1 MSEEIITEIK
11 EFFSNIETLIKNHF
25 DDDNIQNQS
34 DIQQEFKN
42 GKRLIDKLK
51 DDQKQHGSFR
61 FQYHIIYASYLKTI
75 GEVDDAQ
82 DQEVLSKKFEVFK
95 NSPKKED
102 TYKKESMLLIEPTL
116 ENLDQSLEPENNI
129 QGDVEKQLNKLRSLL
144 REGPIEDI
152 KQTFKVFNIIP
163 RTFEDYKSIVTCN
176 AIVCKLIDNLIN
188 EGLIGLEK
196 LQDSTN
202 TENKEQ
208 IIRALKPLKLFANK
222 AAYEKRINFIQNVL
236 NSSNKK
242 GILFDNVFT
251 EERINKQ
258 YKELALYFHPDK
270 TNRPNSPN
278 YLRYEHKNLSG
289 EIFRDIQEIKESLLI
304 DLEDTTKNENVLSSH
319 ETMANKLWSIAIDYR
334 NASKAQWSKLK
345 LLKKDDIKDISSER
359 LIKLSEDNGRLAY
372 ERYRSACKVA
382 DRTKQ
387 LRKQVKLRSNMA
399 LCLYISNCCL
409 EAQLY
414 ALSAINLIIRNSQDV
429 TQQDLF
435 DAKGVF
441 DKVKGGGATKNNST
455 LNNDNNIEKALAL
468 TRKADHGISYSQKTA
483 TKQSIN
489 EDLEV
494 ICTELMIHAERSLG
508 QPRAYGEKILHAE
521 ERSLQ
526 YKAKG
531 GTAIVG
537 GIGIGG
543 SVAANAGLNIYA
555 AIAIGAGVSNPLLLI
570 GELAIGIATLGL
582 GIWGGVTLWQ
592 EGVIILEEPTI
603 RENLNKIMIKALK
616 AFDEGDHQKFL
627 DTLAEE
633 FTTGICLLKLKD
645 RSDIIDTK
653 KMVYILVKHGFR
665 SDGIA
670 YLFNLIG
677 EVLSSGKVK
686 IEGKTKMELKE
697 LAKDVLLGALNK
709 ELEVYAKRLDDRICE
724 LRVNGIMAQFTN
736 FFDISEFNGI
746 ANEASKHLE
755 DAEEMPFKSRLD
767 EMRNI
772 AKINLAIIDMLAGS
786 EEISRARTTVEEVR
800 NSMNANYQFVGTVET
815 RLEVLEDFLWVI
827 SGEELPDTNELP
839 LITYTLEPVQDM
851 DNNKYLCYLNEK
863 LQNVSLDKDKKDL
876 YIEIAACHEKLAEEE
891 DKINQLR
898 SLCNWQKAQKNYEK
912 VREINSTDIAAT
924 LGFARC
930 LLKLSKYKRVIELLK
945 STHLDLKLEY
955 DYWCLCS
962 IAYFKQNDYKK
973 ANECILEAL
982 RIIPQNKLAMRQK
995 KLVERLRKEN
1005 TLKNRIDHY
1014 QREKKAIKSEEDYLI
1029 NSRNNSHVYRIL
1041 SIDGGGIRGILPALW
1056 LSELEYRAHRPI
1068 SHLFNMIS
1076 GTSTGGIIAAGLS
1089 APSWHELTESSG
1101 YKYSEFE
1108 PLFSASSLLD
1118 FYQNNAKNLF
1128 ASNNS
1133 LMDYF
1138 KLNTTTKYNYRGRL
1152 SMFKKDFG
1160 HAHLDCALTQ
1170 LVIPA
1175 ARKEGNLTHS
1185 HLFTHF
1191 DALKDESRNDTFVNA
1206 LMATT
1211 AAPYFFPPHNI
1222 NDKGVFLDGGLH
1234 LNNPA
1239 MEAYNEAIRYNVAR
1253 EKIFM
1258 LSMGTGSYIPDPFNP
1273 DLYHGQLFWEQN
1285 LHNAMPPTQ
1294 EDNTN
1299 QQLYTILGNKY
1310 QRWQVWFEEPLK
1322 FDDINNIP
1330 TLLEIGNQHIEEL
1343 DASDENP
1350 LNKLVESF
1358 EEYESN
1364 DSKMTTREKI

>member
-1 MSEEIITEIK
+1 
-11 EFFSNIETLIKNHF
+11 
-25 DDDNIQNQS
+25 
-34 DIQQEFKN
+34 
-42 GKRLIDKLK
+42 
-51 DDQKQHGSFR
+51 
-61 FQYHIIYASYLKTI
+61 
-75 GEVDDAQ
+75 
-82 DQEVLSKKFEVFK
+82 
-95 NSPKKED
+95 
-102 TYKKESMLLIEPTL
+102 
-116 ENLDQSLEPENNI
+116 
-129 QGDVEKQLNKLRSLL
+129 
-144 REGPIEDI
+144 
-152 KQTFKVFNIIP
+152 
-163 RTFEDYKSIVTCN
+163 
-176 AIVCKLIDNLIN
+176 
-188 EGLIGLEK
+188 
-196 LQDSTN
+196 
-202 TENKEQ
+202 
-208 IIRALKPLKLFANK
+208 
-222 AAYEKRINFIQNVL
+222 
-236 NSSNKK
+236 
-242 GILFDNVFT
+242 
-251 EERINKQ
+251 
-258 YKELALYFHPDK
+258 
-270 TNRPNSPN
+270 
-278 YLRYEHKNLSG
+278 
-289 EIFRDIQEIKESLLI
+289 
-304 DLEDTTKNENVLSSH
+304 
-319 ETMANKLWSIAIDYR
+319 
-334 NASKAQWSKLK
+334 
-345 LLKKDDIKDISSER
+345 
-359 LIKLSEDNGRLAY
+359 LAY
-372 ERYRSACKVA
+372 ERYRAACKVA

-414 ALSAINLIIRNSQDV
+414 ALSAINLIIRNPEDA

-441 DKVKGGGATKNNST
+441 NKVKGDGATKNNST
-455 LNNDNNIEKALAL
+455 LNNDNNIEKTLAL
-468 TRKADHGISYSQKTA
+468 TRKADYGISYSQKTA
-483 TKQSIN
+483 TKESIN
-489 EDLEV
+489 EDLKV
-494 ICTELMIHAERSLG
+494 ICTELIIRAERSLG
-508 QPRAYGEKILHAE
+508 QPQAYGEGILRAK
-521 ERSLQ
+521 ERSFQ

-555 AIAIGAGVSNPLLLI
+555 AIAIGAGVSNPLILI

-582 GIWGGVTLWQ
+582 GIWGGVTLWK
-592 EGVIILEEPTI
+592 EGAILLEEPTI
-603 RENLNKIMIKALK
+603 RENLNKIMVEALK

-627 DTLAEE
+627 DTLTEE

-645 RSDIIDTK
+645 RSDIIDTE
-653 KMVYILVKHGFR
+653 KMIDTLIKHGFR

-677 EVLSSGKVK
+677 EVLSSGKVR
-686 IEGKTKMELKE
+686 IEGKTKMELTE

-724 LRVNGIMAQFTN
+724 LRVNGITAHFAN
-736 FFDISEFNGI
+736 FFDLSEFNGI
-746 ANEASKHLE
+746 ANEANKHLK

-767 EMRNI
+767 EMCNI
-772 AKINLAIIDMLAGS
+772 ANINLAIIDMLAGS
-786 EEISRARTTVEEVR
+786 EEISRARTTIKEVR
-800 NSMNANYQFVGTVET
+800 NSINANYQFVGTVET
-815 RLEVLEDFLWVI
+815 RLEVLEDFLWII

-839 LITYTLEPVQDM
+839 LNTYILDPFQGIDK
-851 DNNKYLCYLNEK
+851 NKHICSLNEK
-863 LQNVSLDKDKKDL
+863 VRSVTLDQDKKDL

-898 SLCNWQKAQKNYEK
+898 SLYNWKKAQKSYEK

-945 STHLDLKLEY
+945 SPHLNLSLKY
-955 DYWCLCS
+955 DYWYLCS
-962 IAYFKQNDYKK
+962 IAYSKQNDYKK
-973 ANECILEAL
+973 ANECIIEAL

-995 KLVERLRKEN
+995 RLVERLRKEN

-1014 QREKKAIKSEEDYLI
+1014 QREKKAIKCEEDYLI
-1029 NSRNNSHVYRIL
+1029 NSRNNNHVYRIL

-1089 APSWHELTESSG
+1089 APSWHQVSTELTESSG

-1128 ASNNS
+1128 ASDNS
-1133 LMDYF
+1133 LMGYF
-1138 KLNTTTKYNYRGRL
+1138 KLNTTTKYNNEGRL

-1160 HAHLDCALTQ
+1160 DARLDCALTQ

-1285 LHNAMPPTQ
+1285 LHNAMSPTQ

-1299 QQLYTILGNKY
+1299 KQLYTNLGNKY

-1322 FDDINNIP
+1322 FDDINNIS

-1358 EEYESN
+1358 EEQESN
-1364 DSKMTTREKI
+1364 DSNNDNYRKIE